1 MAKKKTVLDF
11 IRIKENRERFSYLV
25 LYDFTFAM
33 LAEQA
38 GVDMILIGDS
48 MGNVIYGYDGTVPVT
63 LEQIIGHA
71 GAVRRGAPNTFII
84 GDMPFLSYSVSVRET
99 VANAGRLYKEA
110 NVDAVQRQTPQ
121 VSCWGAYPRGS

>member
-11 IRIKENRERFSYLV
+11 IRIKENRERFCYLV

-71 GAVRRGAPNTFII
+71 GAVRRGHHRCA
-84 GDMPFLSYSVSVRET
+84 GVREGT
-99 VANAGRLYKEA
+99 ARPLSARVRRRRRDPDRCQPRSPSTGR
-110 NVDAVQRQTPQ
+110 N
-121 VSCWGAYPRGS
+121 